1 MKKNNKKLFLR
12 VFLFILIVLWAI
24 LVFNFSNQKGE
35 ESSALSRKL
44 IEFFIKDEN
53 IIDLVEPYV
62 RKAAHFSEYALGGM
76 LFILLF
82 STYEWTD
89 KKKLLISIPLGIWYA
104 TTDEIHQLM
113 VSERNGS
120 LFDIY
125 IDSLGF
131 ATGALFMLLI
141 IKIIQIIIVNKKNNL
156 RNSNK

>member
-53 IIDLVEPYV
+53 IINLVEPYV

-141 IKIIQIIIVNKKNNL
+141 IKIIQIIIVNKNNNL